1 MKLVDLNKEF
11 IERSVRPIVSG
22 LPIKVSNPEKLIIA
36 VEKWK
41 VDDSKKLNKKFMFES
56 YDVRNRFIQ
65 SLLEHEVQLGHH
77 ASFEINELEVKVSLL
92 TKDVGKIT
100 ELDKEYAKYADTV
113 RRDLVYKSN
122 DEWLR

>member
-56 YDVRNRFIQ
+56 YDDRNRFIQ
-65 SLLEHEVQLGHH
+65 SLLEYEVQLGHH

>member
-56 YDVRNRFIQ
+56 YDDRNRFIQ
-65 SLLEHEVQLGHH
+65 SLLEYEVQLGHH

-92 TKDVGKIT
+92 TKDVEKIT

-122 DEWLR
+122 DECLR

>member
-41 VDDSKKLNKKFMFES
+41 INDSKKLNKKFMFES
-56 YDVRNRFIQ
+56 YDDRNRFIQ
-65 SLLEHEVQLGHH
+65 SLLEYEVQLGHH